1 MTNPLQEAP
10 DIRAVLDR
18 SAIQSY
24 GLGHIHVGEMLIE
37 IADAKGHAGIPAT
50 ALLDAHS
57 SFADDKV
64 ARARLRM
71 LVLLPAA
78 AMLDLDA
85 ISADSIA
92 DTRQAAE
99 GDLSRAHSVWAALKT
114 LRDLSHHRARAVRPH
129 DGRRSHHR
137 DTSRGRVTG

>member
-99 GDLSRAHSVWAALKT
+99 GDLSRAHSVWAALKHSAIYLT
-114 LRDLSHHRARAVRPH
+114 TEPEQSARMM
-129 DGRRSHHR
+129 DGDRIIAIPRE
-137 DTSRGRVTG
+137 DA